1 MSGLNETITL
11 RPFRE
16 DDLDAVLGLLRS
28 SLGETSL
35 LQRTPELF
43 AWKHLDNPFGRSIIL
58 VADAEGTIAGLR
70 AFMRWELTTPQGETL
85 RCVRAVDTA
94 THPDFQRR
102 GIFSTLTEAAVEAA
116 REDGVHLIF
125 NTPNEKSGAG
135 YLKMG
140 WQQVGPIGV
149 MMRPGIGLLRKGT
162 GDGIPQ
168 TGDLVPGSEPL
179 MDFPPVTAR
188 LPRGLRTA
196 RTPDYLRWRFTA
208 HPTARYAAVEAA
220 DGIAVVRPNLRS
232 GRRELVLS
240 ELIGPGSAAAARETA
255 RRSRADYMVGW
266 FSKGSP
272 ERSAA
277 VSAGLIP
284 LPKVTALT
292 LVARPL
298 RDLPVDVTSPASW
311 DLAMGDLELL

>member
-1 MSGLNETITL
+1 MNETITI
-11 RPFRE
+11 RPFRD
-16 DDLDAVLGLLRS
+16 DDLDAVLELLRS

-58 VADAEGTIAGLR
+58 VADAGGTIAGLR
-70 AFMRWELTTPQGETL
+70 AFMRWELTTPEGETL

-94 THPDFQRR
+94 THRDFQRR
-102 GIFSTLTEAAVEAA
+102 GIFSRLTEAAVEAA
-116 REDGVHLIF
+116 SEDGVDLIF

-179 MDFPPVTAR
+179 VDFPPVTAR

-220 DGIAVVRPNLRS
+220 DGVAVVRPNLRR

-240 ELIGPGSAAAARETA
+240 ELIGPGSAAAARETT

>member
-1 MSGLNETITL
+1 MTETITL
-11 RPFRE
+11 RPYQD
-16 DDLDAVLGLLRS
+16 DDLDEVLNLLRD

-58 VADAEGTIAGLR
+58 VAEAEGIIAGLR
-70 AFMRWELTTPQGETL
+70 AFMRWELNTPSGETL

-102 GIFSTLTEAAVEAA
+102 GIFSRLTEAAIEAA
-116 REDGVHLIF
+116 REDGVDLVF

-140 WQQVGPIGV
+140 WQEVGPIGV
-149 MMRPGIGLLRKGT
+149 MVRPGLGLLGRRNAE
-162 GDGIPQ
+162 GIPKIEEV
-168 TGDLVPGSEPL
+168 LPGSEPL
-179 MDFPPVTAR
+179 GDLPPVTDR
-188 LPRGLRTA
+188 QPRGLRTP
-196 RTPDYLRWRFTA
+196 RTDRYLRWRFTA
-208 HPTARYAAVEAA
+208 HPTARYAAVAA
-220 DGIAVVRPNLRS
+220 AEGTAVVRPNLRG

-240 ELIGPGSAAAARETA
+240 ELIGPGLAAAARATG
-255 RRSRADYMVGW
+255 RRSRADYLVGW

-277 VSAGLIP
+277 LAAGLIP
-284 LPKVTALT
+284 IPRVAALT

-298 RDLPVDVTSPASW
+298 RTLPMDVASPASW
-311 DLAMGDLELL
+311 DLALSDLELL